1 MPRRLL
7 FSLAVPFAICSLLL
21 GQDEPKKAGDLLKE
35 ALKSAKEGKKRV
47 LLTFGGPG

>member
-1 MPRRLL
+1 MKLL
-7 FSLAVPFAICSLLL
+7 IAMALFCAPFSTL